1 MKTKDKQGKLE
12 DRMNKIKKIFTV
24 ENLSKIF
31 LIYILLQPL
40 FDILSFLDIRGM
52 IPFGIS
58 TYAKPLIVFGLG
70 FIIFCINKEQRK
82 KWFLL
87 YAIYAVLMVIH
98 SFMLKELNTAN
109 SVIFQEIRYMVNI
122 AYMLALYM
130 IFDFFYR
137 NYENREEFIQ
147 KLKRTVVW
155 TFLFYCITIV
165 FAIVTGT
172 SGKTYEYADPN
183 KQGFKGWL
191 DSGQIFGH
199 ALSIWIPFIL
209 YYLLNFKHEKKVV
222 EILVKVLAILPVI
235 ILSLIGT
242 KVTFYMVII
251 VAITHI
257 FIDGFYG
264 IFQKNKTYLGNA
276 LICLVIAIGLIAF
289 YKHSPVYVNVEIN
302 RAVLNEGVSEET
314 IKREQDS
321 RKDLRQLEKDISGLN
336 GTTNKRE
343 QRKLKTLKDYY
354 EWDSKATNI
363 LEKKYIDGSVHPS
376 DNRARQLVYNWQKFK
391 LASPKYKLFGLGY
404 LNQPGELQIE
414 RDLFMVIFSLGI
426 IGTLTILVY
435 PISKFLKA
443 GIRILRNWKIVNPE
457 TLYLFEGFGIFFCI
471 SIYAGYTFIYT
482 NFSIFLVALITA
494 VRWNMNQMN
503 QEKREKA
510 DFLKGMKKCFKGTN
524 EEFYARVEEKLEQE
538 QKMFIVTANPE
549 TFMRA
554 DKDEKIAKM
563 LMDEKTTIIPDGV
576 GVIKGAKYAG
586 IHMKENVTGVDLA
599 KKLMEF
605 ANQKKKS
612 IYLLGASK
620 EVSAQMEETLKKNY
634 PNAILAGRQDGY
646 VTDKK
651 KAMQEAAKTNPDIV
665 LVALGAPTQE
675 MLIYEN
681 LDEFEKGIFV
691 GVGGS
696 FDVLSG
702 SKKRAPEIFVKLKLE
717 WLYRITTEPR
727 RLKRFSKYNIPYVF
741 KMLAYKEL

>member
-1 MKTKDKQGKLE
+1 MEEK
-12 DRMNKIKKIFTV
+12 MNKIKKIATV

-31 LIYILLQPL
+31 LIYILLQPF

-58 TYAKPLIVFGLG
+58 TYVKPLIVFGLG
-70 FIIFCINKEQRK
+70 AFIFFTNKEQRK

-87 YAIYAVLMVIH
+87 YFIYVVLMIIH
-98 SFMLKELNTAN
+98 SLMLKELNTAN
-109 SVIFQEIRYMVNI
+109 SVVFQEIRYMINI

-147 KLKRTVVW
+147 KLKKTIVW
-155 TFLFYCITIV
+155 TFLFYCITILL
-165 FAIVTGT
+165 AIVTGT

-209 YYLLNFKHEKKVV
+209 YYLLNFKHEKKAV
-222 EILVKVLAILPVI
+222 EVLVKIMAILPVV

-242 KVTFYMVII
+242 KVTFYMVVI
-251 VAITHI
+251 VAITHAV
-257 FIDGFYG
+257 IDGFYG
-264 IFQKNKTYLGNA
+264 IRQKNKTHLGNA
-276 LICLVIAIGLIAF
+276 VICLVIVVGLVAF

-302 RAVLNEGVSEET
+302 RAVLNEGVSEDT
-314 IKREQDS
+314 IKREQNS

-336 GTTNKRE
+336 GTKNKRE

-354 EWDSKATNI
+354 EWDSKATSI

-376 DNRARQLVYNWQKFK
+376 DNRAKQLVYNWQKFK

-426 IGTLTILVY
+426 LGTLTILVY
-435 PISKFLKA
+435 PISKFVKA
-443 GIRILRNWKIVNPE
+443 GICILQNLKTVSPE

-482 NFSIFLVALITA
+482 NFSIFLVALIT
-494 VRWNMNQMN
+494 VLRWNMDCMQV
-503 QEKREKA
+503 EKREKA
-510 DFLKGMKKCFKGTN
+510 GFLKGMKKCFNGTN
-524 EEFYARVEEKLEQE
+524 EAFYTKVEENLDKE

-554 DKDEKIAKM
+554 HQDKEIEKM
-563 LMDEKTTIIPDGV
+563 LMDDQTTIIPDGV
-576 GVIKGAKYAG
+576 GVIKGAQYAG
-586 IHMKENVTGVDLA
+586 IKMQENVTGVDLA
-599 KKLMEF
+599 KKLLEY
-605 ANQKKKS
+605 ANEKKKS
-612 IYLLGASK
+612 IYLFGASR
-620 EVSAQMEETLKKNY
+620 EVSEQMEEMLKRDY

-646 VTDKK
+646 VEDKK
-651 KAMQEAAKTNPDIV
+651 KAMQEAAKTKPDVV
-665 LVALGAPTQE
+665 LVALGAPIQE

-681 LDEFEKGIFV
+681 LEAFEKGILV

-702 SKKRAPEIFVKLKLE
+702 SKKRAPKFFVKLKLE
-717 WLYRITTEPR
+717 WLYRITTEPK
-727 RLKRFSKYNIPYVF
+727 RLKRFVRYNIPYGF
-741 KMLAYKEL
+741 KMLQYKEL